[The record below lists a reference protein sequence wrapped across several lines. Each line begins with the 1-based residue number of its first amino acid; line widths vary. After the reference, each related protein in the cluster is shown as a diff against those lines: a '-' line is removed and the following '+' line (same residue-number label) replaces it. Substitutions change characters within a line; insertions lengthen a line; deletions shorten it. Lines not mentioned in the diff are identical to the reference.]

1 MAENENGQEKTEEPT
16 EKRLRDAREKGQVA
30 RSRELNSFVLTTGS
44 AAVFLVFGGQ
54 MMLGLSEVVRESF
67 IISRADVFD
76 QAAMFSRL
84 ANAFADGFLAFA
96 PLFLATIVLAVIA
109 TLAVGGWNFST
120 QAMAPKL
127 SKMNPLSGFKRIF
140 GVQALMELAKTF
152 AKFTLIAAIGIAVF
166 FAFEPEFLSLGLQ
179 PFDAALAHAG
189 WLIAWGFLAV
199 SLGLLLVA
207 LIDVPFQIWQHHKQQ
222 RMTLQEVKDEHKD
235 TEGRPEIKQ
244 RIRQTQ
250 MQMSQRRMMEA
261 VPEADVVVTNPTHFA
276 VALKYDAEG
285 VGAPMVVAKGVD
297 EMAMNLRKIAQA
309 HGVELFE
316 APPLARALYTHV
328 EIDEV
333 IPAALYTAVAQ
344 VLAYVYQLK
353 EAARGA
359 GPSPG
364 RPDPEV
370 PQEFDVPP
378 NA

>member
-1 MAENENGQEKTEEPT
+1 MAENENGQEKTEEPS

-30 RSRELNSFVLTTGS
+30 RSRELNSFVLTVGS
-44 AAVFLVFGGQ
+44 ATVFLVFGGQ
-54 MMLGLSEVVRESF
+54 MMLGLAEVVRDSF

-84 ANAFADGFLAFA
+84 ASAFANGFLAFV
-96 PLFLATIVLAVIA
+96 PIFFATIVLAIAA

-127 SKMNPLSGFKRIF
+127 SKMDPIAGLKRIF
-140 GVQALMELAKTF
+140 GVKALMELGKTF

-166 FAFEPEFLSLGLQ
+166 FALDAQFMSLGLQ

-189 WLIAWGFLAV
+189 WLIGWGFLAV
-199 SLGLLLVA
+199 SFGLLLVA
-207 LIDVPFQIWQHHKQQ
+207 LVDVPFQIWQHNKQQ
-222 RMTLQEVKDEHKD
+222 RMTFQEVRDEHKD

-261 VPEADVVVTNPTHFA
+261 VPEADVVVTNPTHYA

-285 VGAPMVVAKGVD
+285 VGAPIVVAKGVD
-297 EMAMNLRKIAQA
+297 EMALNLRKIAA
-309 HGVELFE
+309 SHGVEIFE

-344 VLAYVYQLK
+344 VLAYVYQLRQ
-353 EAARGA
+353 AASGA
-359 GPSPG
+359 GETPG

-370 PQEFDVPP
+370 PDGFDVP
-378 NA
+378 ATD

>member
-1 MAENENGQEKTEEPT
+1 VAENENGQEKSEEPT
-16 EKRLRDAREKGQVA
+16 EKRLREAREKGQVA
-30 RSRELNSFVLTTGS
+30 RSRELNSFLVTTGS
-44 AAVFLVFGGQ
+44 AVVFLVFGGQ
-54 MMLGLSEVVRESF
+54 MLLGLSEVVRESF
-67 IISRADVFD
+67 IISRSDVFD

-84 ANAFADGFLAFA
+84 ANAFVDAFISFI
-96 PLFLATIVLAVIA
+96 PLFFASVVLALVA

-120 QAMAPKL
+120 QAMAPKV
-127 SKMNPLSGFKRIF
+127 SKMNPLSGLKRIF
-140 GVQALMELAKTF
+140 GVQALMELGKTF
-152 AKFTLIAAIGIAVF
+152 AKFVLIAAIGAAVF
-166 FAFEPEFLSLGLQ
+166 FTFEPEFLTLGMQ
-179 PFDAALAHAG
+179 PFDKALAHAG
-189 WLIAWGFLAV
+189 SLLAWGFLAV

-250 MQMSQRRMMEA
+250 MQMSQRRMMEE
-261 VPEADVVVTNPTHFA
+261 VPEADVVVTNPTHYA

-285 VGAPMVVAKGVD
+285 VGAPVVVAKGVD
-297 EMAMNLRKIAQA
+297 EMALNLRKIAQA

-316 APPLARALYTHV
+316 APPLARALYAHV

-364 RPDPEV
+364 RPEPEV
-370 PQEFDVPP
+370 PDGFDVPP

>member
-30 RSRELNSFVLTTGS
+30 RSRELNSFLLTVGS
-44 AAVFLVFGGQ
+44 AVVFLVFGGQ
-54 MMLGLSEVVRESF
+54 MMLGLGEMVRESF
-67 IISRADVFD
+67 IISRADIYD

-84 ANAFADGFLAFA
+84 ANAFADGFLSFV
-96 PLFLATIVLAVIA
+96 PLFFATVILAIVASIS
-109 TLAVGGWNFST
+109 VGGWNFST

-127 SKMNPLSGFKRIF
+127 SKMDPIAGLKRIF
-140 GVQALMELAKTF
+140 GVKALMELGKTF
-152 AKFTLIAAIGIAVF
+152 AKFTLITAIGIAVF
-166 FAFEPEFLSLGLQ
+166 FTFEAEFLSLGLQ
-179 PFDAALAHAG
+179 PFDSALAHAG
-189 WLIAWGFLAV
+189 WLVGWGFLAV

-207 LIDVPFQIWQHHKQQ
+207 FVDVPFQVWQHNKQQ
-222 RMTLQEVKDEHKD
+222 RMTFQEVRDEFKD

-285 VGAPMVVAKGVD
+285 VGAPIVVAKGVD
-297 EMAMNLRKIAQA
+297 EMALNLRKIAKA
-309 HGVELFE
+309 HDVTLFE

-344 VLAYVYQLK
+344 VLAYVYQVG
-353 EAARGA
+353 EAARGG
-359 GPSPG
+359 GPVPG
-364 RPDPEV
+364 RPEPEV
-370 PQEFDVPP
+370 PDDLAVPP
-378 NA
+378 LD

>member
-30 RSRELNSFVLTTGS
+30 RSRELNSFLLTTGS
-44 AAVFLVFGGQ
+44 AVVFLVFGGQ
-54 MMLGLSEVVRESF
+54 MMLGLAEVVRDSF
-67 IISRADVFD
+67 IISRADIFD

-84 ANAFADGFLAFA
+84 ANAFANGFLAFV
-96 PLFLATIVLAVIA
+96 PLFFATIVLAVVA
-109 TLAVGGWNFST
+109 TLMVGGWNFST

-127 SKMNPLSGFKRIF
+127 SKMNPLSGLKRIF
-140 GVQALMELAKTF
+140 GVQALMELGKTF
-152 AKFTLIAAIGIAVF
+152 AKFTLITAIGIAVF
-166 FAFEPEFLSLGLQ
+166 FAFDAEFLSLGLQ
-179 PFDAALAHAG
+179 PFDSALAHAG
-189 WLIAWGFLAV
+189 SLIAWGFLAV

-261 VPEADVVVTNPTHFA
+261 VPEADVVVTNPTHYA

-285 VGAPMVVAKGVD
+285 IGAPMVVAKGVD
-297 EMAMNLRKIAQA
+297 EMALNLRKIAQA
-309 HGVELFE
+309 NGVELFE

-364 RPDPEV
+364 RPEPEV
-370 PQEFDVPP
+370 PDDFAVPP
-378 NA
+378 NT

>member
-1 MAENENGQEKTEEPT
+1 MAENESGQEKTEEPS

-30 RSRELNSFVLTTGS
+30 RSRELNSFLLTVGS

-54 MMLGLSEVVRESF
+54 MMLGLAEVVRDSF

-84 ANAFADGFLAFA
+84 ANAFANGFLAFV
-96 PLFLATIVLAVIA
+96 PIFFATVVLAVVASI
-109 TLAVGGWNFST
+109 AVGGWNFST

-127 SKMNPLSGFKRIF
+127 SKMDPIAGLKRIF
-140 GVQALMELAKTF
+140 GVKALMELGKTF
-152 AKFTLIAAIGIAVF
+152 AKFVLIAAIAVAVF
-166 FAFEPEFLSLGLQ
+166 FAFDAQFMSLGLQ

-189 WLIAWGFLAV
+189 WLIGWGFLAV
-199 SLGLLLVA
+199 SFGLLLVA
-207 LIDVPFQIWQHHKQQ
+207 LVDVPFQIWQHNKQQ
-222 RMTLQEVKDEHKD
+222 RMTFQEVRDEHKD

-261 VPEADVVVTNPTHFA
+261 VPEADVVVTNPTHYA

-285 VGAPMVVAKGVD
+285 VGAPIVVAKGVD
-297 EMAMNLRKIAQA
+297 EMALNLRKIAA
-309 HGVELFE
+309 SHRVEIFE

-353 EAARGA
+353 EAARGT
-359 GPSPG
+359 GQTPG

-370 PQEFDVPP
+370 PDDFDVP
-378 NA
+378 ATD

>member
-30 RSRELNSFVLTTGS
+30 RSRELNSFLLTVGS
-44 AAVFLVFGGQ
+44 AVVFLVFGGQ
-54 MMLGLSEVVRESF
+54 MMLGLGEVVRDSF
-67 IISRADVFD
+67 IIPRADIYD

-84 ANAFADGFLAFA
+84 ANAFADGFLSFVPIFFA
-96 PLFLATIVLAVIA
+96 TVILAIVASIS
-109 TLAVGGWNFST
+109 VGGWNFST

-127 SKMNPLSGFKRIF
+127 SKMDPIAGLKRIF
-140 GVQALMELAKTF
+140 GVKALMELGKTF
-152 AKFTLIAAIGIAVF
+152 AKFTLITGIGIAVF
-166 FAFEPEFLSLGLQ
+166 FTFEAEFLSLGLQ
-179 PFDAALAHAG
+179 PFDSALAHAG
-189 WLIAWGFLAV
+189 WLVGWGFLAV

-207 LIDVPFQIWQHHKQQ
+207 FVDVPFQVWQHNKQQ
-222 RMTLQEVKDEHKD
+222 RMTFQEVKDEFKD

-285 VGAPMVVAKGVD
+285 VGAPIVVAKGVD
-297 EMAMNLRKIAQA
+297 EMAFNLRKIAKA
-309 HGVELFE
+309 HDVTLFE
-316 APPLARALYTHV
+316 APPLARALYAHV

-344 VLAYVYQLK
+344 VLAYVYQVS

-359 GPSPG
+359 GPMPG

-370 PQEFDVPP
+370 PDDLDVPP
-378 NA
+378 LD

>member
-16 EKRLRDAREKGQVA
+16 AKRLRDAREKGQVA
-30 RSRELNSFVLTTGS
+30 RSRELNSFLLTVGS

-54 MMLGLSEVVRESF
+54 MMLGLAEVVRNSF
-67 IISRADVFD
+67 IIERSDVFD

-84 ANAFADGFLAFA
+84 ANAFADGFISFV
-96 PLFLATIVLAVIA
+96 PLFFATIVLAIA
-109 TLAVGGWNFST
+109 ATMAVGGWNFST

-127 SKMNPLSGFKRIF
+127 SKMNPISGLKRIF
-140 GVQALMELAKTF
+140 GVQALMELGKTF
-152 AKFTLIAAIGIAVF
+152 AKFTLIAAIGVAVF
-166 FAFEPEFLSLGLQ
+166 LAFEPEVLSLGLQ

-189 WLIAWGFLAV
+189 WLISWGFFAV
-199 SLGLLLVA
+199 SFGLLLVA
-207 LIDVPFQIWQHHKQQ
+207 LVDVPFQIWNHNKQQ
-222 RMTLQEVKDEHKD
+222 RMTFQEVKDEHKD

-261 VPEADVVVTNPTHFA
+261 VPEADVVVTNPTHYA

-285 VGAPMVVAKGVD
+285 VGAPIVVAKGID
-297 EMAMNLRKIAQA
+297 EMALNLRKIAA
-309 HGVELFE
+309 SHGVEIFE
-316 APPLARALYTHV
+316 APPLARALYAHV

-359 GPSPG
+359 GQAPG
-364 RPDPEV
+364 RPEPQV
-370 PQEFDVPP
+370 PDDFDVP
-378 NA
+378 ATD

>member
-1 MAENENGQEKTEEPT
+1 MAENESGQEKTEEPS

-30 RSRELNSFVLTTGS
+30 RSRELNSFLLTVGS

-54 MMLGLSEVVRESF
+54 MMLGLAEVVRDSF

-84 ANAFADGFLAFA
+84 ANAFANGFLAFV
-96 PLFLATIVLAVIA
+96 PIFFATVVLAVVASI
-109 TLAVGGWNFST
+109 AVGGWNFST

-127 SKMNPLSGFKRIF
+127 SKMDPIAGLKRIF
-140 GVQALMELAKTF
+140 GVKALMELGKTF
-152 AKFTLIAAIGIAVF
+152 AKFVLIAAIAVAVF
-166 FAFEPEFLSLGLQ
+166 FAFDAHFMSLGLQ

-189 WLIAWGFLAV
+189 WLIGWGFLAV
-199 SLGLLLVA
+199 SFGLLLVA
-207 LIDVPFQIWQHHKQQ
+207 LVDVPFQIWQHNKQQ
-222 RMTLQEVKDEHKD
+222 RMTFQEVRDEHKD

-261 VPEADVVVTNPTHFA
+261 VPEADVVVTNPTHYA

-285 VGAPMVVAKGVD
+285 VGAPIVVAKGVD
-297 EMAMNLRKIAQA
+297 EMALNLRKIAA
-309 HGVELFE
+309 SHGVEIFE

-353 EAARGA
+353 EAARGT
-359 GPSPG
+359 GQTPG

-370 PQEFDVPP
+370 PDGFDVP
-378 NA
+378 ATD